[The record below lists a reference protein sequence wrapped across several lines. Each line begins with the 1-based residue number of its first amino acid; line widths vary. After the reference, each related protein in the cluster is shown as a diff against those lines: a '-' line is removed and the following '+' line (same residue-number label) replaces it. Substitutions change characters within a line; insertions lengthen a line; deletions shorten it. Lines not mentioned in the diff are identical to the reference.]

1 MKENI
6 LLLCMS
12 PVAKVKSEFNYSYIY
27 KDKEYFL
34 QGIMTNEAPAKSV
47 IERLQLDN
55 GKMLDKIVIIC
66 SDLTRKKKLKEIFDG
81 HTEDMQLYK
90 IRTALSEEEI
100 SNMTTLTFFKEMIQK
115 YSAEVDQKYKDKPIK
130 FQVVCISDFTEAS
143 QVAKAAVE
151 AANKVMED
159 SEDVELYIDYNG
171 GQRYVAFMIL
181 AISNLMKL
189 RNIEIKEIMTMNLDN
204 RIDNIT
210 PIQNMKAVFGSIDLV
225 AGINEYINYGRIKTL
240 SSFFSDCRNTSITAI
255 LASMSEFAYNLQ
267 LCRTDKVFEERD
279 KLKIKLQ
286 DYISH
291 ANNTEI
297 EDTYEILFS
306 YVVQDILAGYRNLLE
321 GDLPGIIQW
330 CVEKEYIQQALTF
343 YAERIPIYFWEQ
355 GIFCPNQREEEIY
368 HVFWTACQNK
378 DKKLDI
384 SQNTAREYKS
394 YNEKYCWMIKFL
406 KNSTSKYIKSKSIFW
421 KEYFPQINF
430 YYYFRYIKAV
440 NVSEYPLLHIA
451 NSVQLNKAKENTGKL
466 LGYIDAGR
474 AKSKCRKELDVIMM
488 DYQLLKE
495 QRNLT
500 NHAGRNDNTEYWSY
514 QDICTMLLQAA
525 ERLIAVTNDEGRKY

>member
-12 PVAKVKSEFNYSYIY
+12 PVTKVKSEFKYSYIY

-47 IERLQLDN
+47 IERLQFDN
-55 GKMLDKIVIIC
+55 GKTLDKIVMIC

-100 SNMTTLTFFKEMIQK
+100 TELTTLTFFKEMIQK
-115 YSAEVDQKYKDKPIK
+115 YSAEVDQKYRDNPIK
-130 FQVVCISDFTEAS
+130 FQIVCISDFTEAN

-210 PIQNMKAVFGSIDLV
+210 PIQNMKAVFGCIDLV
-225 AGINEYINYGRIKTL
+225 AGINEYINYGRAKTL
-240 SSFFSDCRNTSITAI
+240 LSFFSNCRNSSITAI
-255 LASMSEFAYNLQ
+255 LASMKEFAHNLQ

-286 DYISH
+286 DYISYT
-291 ANNTEI
+291 NSVEI

-306 YVVQDILAGYRNLLE
+306 YVVQDILEGYRILLE
-321 GDLPGIIQW
+321 GDLPEVIQW

-343 YAERIPIYFWEQ
+343 YAERIPVYFWEQ
-355 GIFCPNQREEEIY
+355 EIFCPNHREEEIY
-368 HVFWTACQNK
+368 HVFWTACQNN
-378 DKKLDI
+378 DKKYNLI
-384 SQNTAREYKS
+384 NKIESYYKS
-394 YNEKYCWMIKFL
+394 YNKKYSWMNKFL
-406 KNSTSKYIKSKSIFW
+406 DCSTSGYKKSIFW

-430 YYYFRYIKAV
+430 DDYFRHIKSV
-440 NVSEYPLLHIA
+440 NVSVYPLSHIA
-451 NSVQLNKAKENTGKL
+451 NSVQLNKAKKATGKL

-474 AKSKCRKELDVIMM
+474 AKSKCRKELDAIMM

-500 NHAGRNDNTEYWSY
+500 NHAGRNDNTKYWSY
-514 QDICTMLLQAA
+514 QDTCTMLSQAA
-525 ERLIAVTNDEGRKY
+525 ERLIAVTNDEGRNY

>member
-1 MKENI
+1 
-6 LLLCMS
+6 
-12 PVAKVKSEFNYSYIY
+12 
-27 KDKEYFL
+27 
-34 QGIMTNEAPAKSV
+34 MT
-47 IERLQLDN
+47 
-55 GKMLDKIVIIC
+55 
-66 SDLTRKKKLKEIFDG
+66 
-81 HTEDMQLYK
+81 Y
-90 IRTALSEEEI
+90 
-100 SNMTTLTFFKEMIQK
+100 
-115 YSAEVDQKYKDKPIK
+115 
-130 FQVVCISDFTEAS
+130 
-143 QVAKAAVE
+143 
-151 AANKVMED
+151 
-159 SEDVELYIDYNG
+159 
-171 GQRYVAFMIL
+171 
-181 AISNLMKL
+181 
-189 RNIEIKEIMTMNLDN
+189 N

-210 PIQNMKAVFGSIDLV
+210 TIQNMKAVFGSIDLV

-240 SSFFSDCRNTSITAI
+240 SLFFNDCRDTRITAI

-291 ANNTEI
+291 TNNTEI

-306 YVVQDILAGYRNLLE
+306 YVVQDILEGYRNLLE
-321 GDLPGIIQW
+321 GDLPEIIQW

-406 KNSTSKYIKSKSIFW
+406 KNSTSKYIKSIFW

-474 AKSKCRKELDVIMM
+474 AKSKCRKELDAIMM

-514 QDICTMLLQAA
+514 QDICTMLIQAA